1 MSLIAAVKKTGARIR
16 RIRSRIRG
24 GKVQRNIKKSGIKG
38 YSLRGGKLVR
48 MSAAERLHR
57 RMGAR
62 KGKLKRR
69 AKMARILLKRRRSL
83 SRRHSLGL

>member
-1 MSLIAAVKKTGARIR
+1 MSFKAHAGARIK

-24 GKVQRNIKKSGIKG
+24 GKIQRNIKRSGVKG
-38 YSLRGGKLVR
+38 YALRGGKLVR
-48 MSAAERLHR
+48 MSAAEKLHR

-69 AKMARILLKRRRSL
+69 AKAARSLIKRLRSLKRRD
-83 SRRHSLGL
+83 SLGL